1 MTDLSIEPATER
13 CAPEPGPAFGLID
26 RDERWPADPPSPRG
40 VRLTRLIGLAALTAP
55 QVLEVGAG
63 LLAEVARR
71 SESNTDALS
80 GGQIMTDQFVID
92 TDGRVMLGPASHDE
106 RNGRSSSTVVSTV
119 TAVEA
124 MLMDLASAGRAPRAD
139 PATDQLLAE
148 LDRAMALLPVAGVSE
163 VAQMVERGCAA
174 IDRTVVRAELAALV
188 SAIVESA
195 GSAKGNEP
203 TGGPPPGVLGINHG
217 WRSTSGGTR
226 TTGRRIGAWLL
237 SVVVLAAVVL
247 LEVAFLRDEIVAD
260 VGLLLDA
267 GRSGSAPSAAP
278 EADGLPVPPL
288 APAAA
293 GPVTA
298 VDVRIL
304 EPCAPGAPCTVRVLV
319 SLVPGP
325 DPQVVTWSYRVV
337 DPCTG
342 TTDTA
347 PGGSV
352 TVPPG
357 AGRAEAVGIVAL
369 PPTTAVA
376 VVATTDRPAVAAA
389 SPVLVGS
396 CEPDPQTR

>member
-13 CAPEPGPAFGLID
+13 CTPEPGPAFGLID

-124 MLMDLASAGRAPRAD
+124 LLADLAGAGRARRAD

-148 LDRAMALLPVAGVSE
+148 LDRAMTLLPVAGVSE
-163 VAQMVERGCAA
+163 VAQMVEIGCAA
-174 IDRTVVRAELAALV
+174 IDRTVVRVELAALV
-188 SAIVESA
+188 SAIVESP
-195 GSAKGNEP
+195 GSARGNEP
-203 TGGPPPGVLGINHG
+203 SGGPPSGVLGIKHG
-217 WRSTSGGTR
+217 RRSTSGGTR
-226 TTGRRIGAWLL
+226 TTGRRVGAWLL

-247 LEVAFLRDEIVAD
+247 LEVAFLRDDIITD
-260 VGLLLDA
+260 VDLLLDA
-267 GRSGSAPSAAP
+267 GRSGSGPSAAP
-278 EADGLPVPPL
+278 EADGLPVAPL

-293 GPVTA
+293 GGVTGI
-298 VDVRIL
+298 DVRIL

-337 DPCTG
+337 DRCTG
-342 TTDTA
+342 TTDAA

-352 TVPPG
+352 IVPPG
-357 AGRAEAVGIVAL
+357 GERAEAVGIVPL

-376 VVATTDRPAVAAA
+376 VVAVTDRPAVAAA

-396 CEPDPQTR
+396 CERDRQVR